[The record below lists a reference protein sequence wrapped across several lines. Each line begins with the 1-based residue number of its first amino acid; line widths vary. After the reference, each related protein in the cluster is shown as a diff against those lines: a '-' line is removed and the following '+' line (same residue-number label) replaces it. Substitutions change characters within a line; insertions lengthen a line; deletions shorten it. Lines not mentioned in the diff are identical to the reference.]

1 MVPSSGYLSPPY
13 RGGKR
18 RGMGSDRRRSKM
30 QGSSTNSDVDPGTEH
45 GIDIGRMDTVLE
57 VINLQGQPHQCPMD
71 TEIPGIP

>member
-1 MVPSSGYLSPPY
+1 
-13 RGGKR
+13 
-18 RGMGSDRRRSKM
+18 M